1 VLGLNKI
8 KELLQKKNVAEKPT
22 LKHVILN
29 LFPFVTTDEK
39 EKRAEDY
46 RKFLDMICE
55 IMNLQV
61 EKDIPIFTLN
71 LGKTA
76 DIIDQTALHFYCH
89 ELLKK
94 ANEHKINI
102 TIFGRWYDVSGELVE
117 ALKIINN
124 ETKDYDNFFFNICI
138 NYDSKQEIADGCRVI
153 IRKILDEKTD
163 IDNITSELLKENI
176 YSSYFVPPDIIIEST
191 NKYSGTFN
199 FDSQNARIV
208 FLNKDVKEIAV
219 SDVAK
224 LL

>member
-8 KELLQKKNVAEKPT
+8 KELLKKKNVADKPT

-39 EKRAEDY
+39 EKKAEDY
-46 RKFLDMICE
+46 RKFLDLIGE
-55 IMNLQV
+55 IMHLQV

-71 LGKTA
+71 LGKTE
-76 DIIDQTALHFYCH
+76 DIADQTALSFYTE

-94 ANEHKINI
+94 AKEHQINV

-117 ALKIINN
+117 ALKVINN
-124 ETKDYDNFFFNICI
+124 ETKDFDNFFFNICI
-138 NYDSKQEIADGCRVI
+138 NYDSRQEIADGCRVI

-163 IDNITSELLKENI
+163 IDNITPELLKENI
-176 YSSYFVPPDIIIEST
+176 YSSYFVPPDIIIEAG

-199 FDSQNARIV
+199 FDSQNAKIV
-208 FLNKDVKEIAV
+208 FLNRDVKEIVV
-219 SDVAK
+219 SDVSK